1 MTWLFSHIPVI
12 ALSVWGSRHANL
24 PATLLALAISLTIP
38 GMTLGWVPVPVQ
50 VLEILSSGIDAP
62 LVGICLGNLILA
74 VSRRRYQKNAV

>member
-12 ALSVWGSRHANL
+12 VLSVWGARHANL
-24 PATLLALAISLTIP
+24 PATLLALAISLTIL

-50 VLEILSSGIDAP
+50 VLKFLSSGIDAP

-74 VSRRRYQKNAV
+74 VSRQRDQKNAV

>member
-38 GMTLGWVPVPVQ
+38 GMTLGWVPVPFSRQ
-50 VLEILSSGIDAP
+50 AEPRAP
-62 LVGICLGNLILA
+62 
-74 VSRRRYQKNAV
+74 QKHNRPKGAHHET

>member
-12 ALSVWGSRHANL
+12 ALSVWGARHANL
-24 PATLLALAISLTIP
+24 PATLLALAISLTIL

-74 VSRRRYQKNAV
+74 VSRRRDQKNAV

>member
-12 ALSVWGSRHANL
+12 ALSVWGARHANL
-24 PATLLALAISLTIP
+24 PATLLALAISLTIL

-50 VLEILSSGIDAP
+50 VLEILSSGIDTP

-74 VSRRRYQKNAV
+74 VSRRRDQKNAV